1 MIMAQIPDVN
11 KNWRNTL
18 LAIERELELI
28 GLDIE
33 AKAVEYLDRKD
44 VNVTGDL
51 RKSITHEV
59 SRELNSIRLQVGT
72 NLGYAVF
79 VHEGTKPH
87 WPPKAPIRKWV
98 IKKLGIKGEE
108 TDKVTFAVRRKIG
121 RKGTKAKPFLAVAF
135 RIYRNVIGYRIGRAI
150 ERAQG

>member
-1 MIMAQIPDVN
+1 MGQIPDIN
-11 KNWRNTL
+11 RTYQRIL
-18 LAIERELELI
+18 GEIERELELI

-33 AKAVEYLDRKD
+33 AKAVEYLDRRD

-72 NLGYAVF
+72 NLSYAVF

-98 IKKLGIKGEE
+98 IKKLGIKGEN
-108 TDKVTFAVRRKIG
+108 TDKVTFAVRRKIA
-121 RKGTKAKPFLAVAF
+121 RKGTKARPFLTAAF

-150 ERAQG
+150 ERAQRA